1 MYRAVKVRIY
11 PTSEQSQKLSEV
23 MGCARWWWNYALNLC
38 NETYQ
43 ETGKGLS
50 RVALNKVLPKLKKE
64 EETAWLKEC
73 YSQVLQ
79 STTLN
84 LTKAFKNFFDKR
96 AKYPRFKCYHGKQS
110 CQYPQNCEVVDKG
123 VKVPQIGVIK
133 ASIHRLFDGQLKT
146 VTITKTPTGKYYA
159 SLLFDTEQET
169 PEVVPR
175 VKVTGI
181 DLGLKDFC
189 ITHDGEKTSKYANPR
204 HLTKHERNL
213 ARKQA
218 QLARK
223 KKGRKSRKKARKLVA
238 KVHERISNARQDF
251 LHKLSRK
258 IVDDNQVVVVENLNV
273 KGMVRNHNLA
283 KAISDVGWG
292 MFVNFLDYKLEQKGG
307 LLVEIDRFF
316 PSSKTCSNCLYQMSE
331 MPLDIREWTCPSCGT
346 HHDRDE
352 NASKNIRAEGN
363 RQLAVGGRAI
373 AWRKPN
379 RPRGSVLGTRTAAEG
394 REVRPKSGRKSVLRH
409 SLVSSEAPTSTKP

>member
-1 MYRAVKVRIY
+1 MYRAIKVRIY
-11 PTSEQSQKLSEV
+11 PSAEQSQKLTQV

-43 ETGKGLS
+43 QTGKRLS
-50 RVALNKVLPKLKKE
+50 QVALNQVLPKLKKS

-84 LTKAFKNFFDKR
+84 LTKAFKNFFEKR
-96 AKYPRFKCYHGKQS
+96 AKYPRFKSYHGKQS
-110 CQYPQNCEVVDKG
+110 CQYPQNTSVVDNG
-123 VKVPQIGVIK
+123 VKIPQVGVIK

-169 PEVVPR
+169 PEIVLTGKVV
-175 VKVTGI
+175 GI

-189 ITHDGEKTSKYANPR
+189 ITHDGEKTSKYGNPR
-204 HLTKHERNL
+204 HLKKHERNL

-218 QLARK
+218 KLARK
-223 KKGRKSRKKARKLVA
+223 KKGSISRQKARQLVA
-238 KVHERISNARQDF
+238 RVYERISNARQDF

-258 IVDDNQVVVVENLNV
+258 IVNDNQVVVVENLNI
-273 KGMVRNHNLA
+273 KGMVCNHKLA
-283 KAISDVGWG
+283 KVISDVGWG
-292 MFVNFLDYKLEQKGG
+292 MFVNFLEYKLQQKGG
-307 LLVEIDRFF
+307 LLIEIDRWF
-316 PSSKTCSNCLYQMSE
+316 PSSKTCCNCLYQMSE
-331 MPLDIREWTCPSCGT
+331 MPLEMREWTCPNCGT

-352 NASKNIRAEGN
+352 NASKNIRIEGI
-363 RQLAVGGRAI
+363 RQL
-373 AWRKPN
+373 
-379 RPRGSVLGTRTAAEG
+379 SVLGTRTAAEG
-394 REVRPKSGRKSVLRH
+394 GEVRPKAGRKSVLRH
-409 SLVSSEAPTSTKP
+409 SPVSSEAPTLA

>member
-11 PTSEQSQKLSEV
+11 PRSEQSQKLSQV

-38 NETYQ
+38 NETYK

-79 STTLN
+79 SITLN
-84 LTKAFKNFFDKR
+84 LTKAFKNFFEGR
-96 AKYPRFKCYHGKQS
+96 AKYPRFKSYHGKQS
-110 CQYPQNCEVVDKG
+110 CQYPQYCSVVDKG
-123 VKVPQIGVIK
+123 VKIPQVGVIK

-169 PEVVPR
+169 PEVVTSG
-175 VKVTGI
+175 KVTGI

-189 ITHDGEKTSKYANPR
+189 LTHNGEKTSKYANPK
-204 HLTKHERNL
+204 HLKKHEKNL

-218 QLARK
+218 KLARK
-223 KKGRKSRKKARKLVA
+223 KKGSKSREKAKKLVA
-238 KVHERISNARQDF
+238 RVHERISNARQDF

-258 IVDDNQVVVVENLNV
+258 IVDDNQIVVVENLNI

-292 MFVNFLDYKLEQKGG
+292 MFVNFLAYKLEQKGG
-307 LLVEIDRFF
+307 LLVEIDRWF

-352 NASKNIRAEGN
+352 NASKNIRAEGI
-363 RQLAVGGRAI
+363 RQI
-373 AWRKPN
+373 
-379 RPRGSVLGTRTAAEG
+379 SVLGTRTAAEG
-394 REVRPKSGRKSVLRH
+394 GEIRPKGGRKSVLRH
-409 SLVSSEAPTSTKP
+409 SPVSSEAPTSTKP